1 MLLRVSLRLALGVYG
16 VTSLVCVAFTLMLP
30 IETTGR
36 PMVVS
41 FEPFSRSFSLL
52 WLISEPLTD
61 CWGSMVLTNWKMT
74 TKRRNFFASLKS
86 NANDGGYFSTENNKA
101 RDILIELSFSHK
113 NMSQLKLIENIKSV
127 IIWNTRHLKLIVL
140 TLFVNQHLDRIVLL
154 ASLSLTLYTPASVC
168 IFSILVFRYFQR
180 YWKGE
185 FV

>member
-61 CWGSMVLTNWKMT
+61 CWVSMVLTNWKMT

-101 RDILIELSFSHK
+101 RDTLIELSFSHK

-127 IIWNTRHLKLIVL
+127 IWNTRLLKLIVF
-140 TLFVNQHLDRIVLL
+140 TLFRNQPLDRKVLL

-168 IFSILVFRYFQR
+168 IFSILVSRHFQR
-180 YWKGE
+180 YWQGE

>member
-1 MLLRVSLRLALGVYG
+1 MSRFPALFRYYDSFLNPSQ
-16 VTSLVCVAFTLMLP
+16 TAELVWYWQ
-30 IETTGR
+30 TGK
-36 PMVVS
+36 
-41 FEPFSRSFSLL
+41 
-52 WLISEPLTD
+52 WLQNDAI
-61 CWGSMVLTNWKMT
+61 
-74 TKRRNFFASLKS
+74 FFASLKS

-101 RDILIELSFSHK
+101 RDTLIELSFSHK

-180 YWKGE
+180 YWQGE

>member
-41 FEPFSRSFSLL
+41 FEPFSRPVSLL

-74 TKRRNFFASLKS
+74 TKRCNFFASLKS

-127 IIWNTRHLKLIVL
+127 IWNTRHLKLIVF
-140 TLFVNQHLDRIVLL
+140 TLFRNQPLDRKVLL
-154 ASLSLTLYTPASVC
+154 ASLSLTLYNPASVC
-168 IFSILVFRYFQR
+168 IFSILVSRYFQR
-180 YWKGE
+180 YWQGE